1 MDKYEIE
8 QTLRDYHWMVRE
20 IARLRDMLSDA
31 GERVVRNYE
40 GLDMPKPQGRRSDPV
55 SLEASRRERLW
66 RKLQNYE
73 QKVKFV
79 QERMDVIEDEREK
92 TVLDCLLDGMSLRSI
107 AEHLGL
113 SRRHV
118 QNIKERIVEQFCS
131 RKQCG

>member
-40 GLDMPKPQGRRSDPV
+40 GLDMPKPQGRRTDPV

>member
-20 IARLRDMLSDA
+20 IARLREMLSDA

-55 SLEASRRERLW
+55 LLEASRRERLW
-66 RKLQNYE
+66 RKLQKYD

-79 QERMDVIEDEREK
+79 QERMDFIEDEREK
-92 TVLDCLLDGMSLRSI
+92 TVLDCLLDGMSIRSI
-107 AEHLGL
+107 ADHMGL

-118 QNIKERIVEQFCS
+118 QNIKDRIIEQFCS
-131 RKQCG
+131 RQECG

>member
-1 MDKYEIE
+1 
-8 QTLRDYHWMVRE
+8 
-20 IARLRDMLSDA
+20 
-31 GERVVRNYE
+31 
-40 GLDMPKPQGRRSDPV
+40 MPKPQGRRSDPV